1 MIDVEA
7 LARPLASEPSPE
19 RVSAQLI
26 SERASEPSPER
37 SSVPIP
43 SARLPLSASIKHSV
57 SLDDRACS
65 HDMTDGVPPLS
76 TAKAAIAVVPSLP
89 SSKGLSGLPNRLGSC
104 TDRNTRSVG
113 GDPSGK
119 AQQV

>member
-1 MIDVEA
+1 M
-7 LARPLASEPSPE
+7 
-19 RVSAQLI
+19 
-26 SERASEPSPER
+26 
-37 SSVPIP
+37 PIP

-65 HDMTDGVPPLS
+65 PDMTDGVLPLS
-76 TAKAAIAVVPSLP
+76 TAKTLIPEIPSLP